1 MNTNDTMITN
11 STTRTSSASSAHP
24 QRSRRIRN
32 RNFKRVAS
40 VACVMSTTAGWSQSS
55 PSCVSAFH
63 QGQSLTFSTIKTTTT
78 NPPQHQH
85 HAHDRFKV
93 RNLRPTL
100 TELCYRDDPD
110 FKSTSSDASS
120 AAVNNHLTDET
131 KEQLGQAAAPS
142 STSDPS
148 SAAASVEESSALAS
162 PPPSSNKNQLS
173 NVFHTWWTAPK
184 TRRAHQIAREQRR
197 KRSDQVDLDAYL
209 ESIDKRYKRLHGREH
224 RSSRAQ
230 KQQQQ
235 QQQTYS
241 NALSWLLATEDS
253 SSEAAEQRRQE
264 DGIYVLGLAGLASD
278 RLLQKHHLPKPKNNK
293 VKSRV
298 IDISS
303 QQVVVPSTTTTRAT
317 TTTITSPSLSLLYSM
332 KHIQTAM
339 NAVSLHTRNY
349 FLESLRSTGKI
360 MATMP
365 SVINTA
371 IGGKWAKQAV
381 MALLTAMFAL
391 ATTFRP
397 FSKA

>member
-1 MNTNDTMITN
+1 MNTNNNDT
-11 STTRTSSASSAHP
+11 AHPSAHSANP

-40 VACVMSTTAGWSQSS
+40 VACVISTSGWSQS
-55 PSCVSAFH
+55 PSCVSAF
-63 QGQSLTFSTIKTTTT
+63 QSQSLTFSTIKTAT
-78 NPPQHQH
+78 N
-85 HAHDRFKV
+85 DRFKV

-110 FKSTSSDASS
+110 FKTTTSDASS
-120 AAVNNHLTDET
+120 AAVNNHLTEET
-131 KEQLGQAAAPS
+131 KEQLGQAAPPSTSEPS
-142 STSDPS
+142 S
-148 SAAASVEESSALAS
+148 AASVEESAALAS
-162 PPPSSNKNQLS
+162 PPPSSNINQLS
-173 NVFHTWWTAPK
+173 NVFHTWWTAPQ

-197 KRSDQVDLDAYL
+197 ERSDQVDLDAYL

-230 KQQQQ
+230 KQQRQQ
-235 QQQTYS
+235 QSRSGGVGGNYS

-253 SSEAAEQRRQE
+253 SSEAAEQQRQE
-264 DGIYVLGLAGLASD
+264 NGIYVLGLAGLASD
-278 RLLQKHHLPKPKNNK
+278 RLLQKHHLLKPKNNNK
-293 VKSRV
+293 GGTARQQLEKSRV

-303 QQVVVPSTTTTRAT
+303 QQVVVPSTTTRT
-317 TTTITSPSLSLLYSM
+317 TTTVTSPSLSLLYSM

-349 FLESLRSTGKI
+349 FLESLRSTGKMMTTI
-360 MATMP
+360 P
-365 SVINTA
+365 SAINTA

-381 MALLTAMFAL
+381 MTLLTAMFAL
-391 ATTFRP
+391 VVATFRP